1 MTAEQ
6 IKKLAAAGLTV
17 EQIAAVAEIMEPRGP
32 RQATTAEVMQHIHT
46 VNPPLHYPPGA
57 RGTAGGP
64 SPDINDYGF
73 RSEPQTER

>member
-57 RGTAGGP
+57 RGPEKKTWPNECSWG
-64 SPDINDYGF
+64 
-73 RSEPQTER
+73 TENR